1 MDNTNNRLERATKE
15 FDKTKLL
22 VIYGNSL
29 EPPIASLFD
38 EGMLRFKLSD
48 ENIRQT
54 ITKNAFTV
62 LNNVWKNLASG
73 M

>member
-1 MDNTNNRLERATKE
+1 MDNTNNRLERVTKE
-15 FDKTKLL
+15 FDKNKLQ

-38 EGMLRFKLSD
+38 EEMLRFKLSD

-54 ITKNAFTV
+54 ITKNAFIV

-73 M
+73 I

>member
-1 MDNTNNRLERATKE
+1 MDNSKNSKECVATESDKNRIQVL
-15 FDKTKLL
+15 F
-22 VIYGNSL
+22 GNSSEL
-29 EPPIASLFD
+29 PIASLLD

-54 ITKNAFTV
+54 ITKNAFIV
-62 LNNVWKNLASG
+62 LNNVWKNLASE

>member
-15 FDKTKLL
+15 FDKTELQ
-22 VIYGNSL
+22 VIYGDSL
-29 EPPIASLFD
+29 EPPITSLFD

-54 ITKNAFTV
+54 IIKNAFIV
-62 LNNVWKNLASG
+62 LNNVWKNHASG

>member
-15 FDKTKLL
+15 FDKTKLQ
-22 VIYGNSL
+22 VIYGDSL
-29 EPPIASLFD
+29 GSPITSLFD

-54 ITKNAFTV
+54 ITKNVFIV
-62 LNNVWKNLASG
+62 LNNVWKNHVSG

>member
-1 MDNTNNRLERATKE
+1 MNNTNNRLERATKE
-15 FDKTKLL
+15 FDKTKLRA
-22 VIYGNSL
+22 IYGNSL

-54 ITKNAFTV
+54 ITKNAFIV